1 ENLVNNLARV
11 SEWNLIQLTLKL
23 AANFQIHIILTLS
36 KVETGIKN
44 NEGGINLRY
53 GKSCCFQAVHGRG
66 ISGKY
71 PQSVPGSMDLRRKSK
86 RCHHS
91 SRVPQFGTD
100 GGPNV

>member
-1 ENLVNNLARV
+1 MENLVNNLARV

-53 GKSCCFQAVHGRG
+53 GKLLFPGRSREEYLKVSA
-66 ISGKY
+66 IVPKY
-71 PQSVPGSMDLRRKSK
+71 GFTAKE
-86 RCHHS
+86 
-91 SRVPQFGTD
+91 
-100 GGPNV
+100 